1 MKLRVMRFGGVEESP
16 DVNDIRQLAREIG
29 ISISE
34 EALQLVAEFY
44 PNNVL
49 EPMVRFVLEP
59 KVRFGLEEILGNA
72 SDSAPGLHRPEP
84 SQPSASVLVL
94 WLRSP
99 VGPPRANWDSTWR
112 WGNVSTRFMPIQ
124 NSGKPQSGNSRNR
137 WTRYAMPILRRSP
150 NISRAAIA

>member
-59 KVRFGLEEILGNA
+59 KVRFGLEEILDNA
-72 SDSAPGLHRPEP
+72 DP
-84 SQPSASVLVL
+84 SQPESSQ
-94 WLRSP
+94 P
-99 VGPPRANWDSTWR
+99 
-112 WGNVSTRFMPIQ
+112 
-124 NSGKPQSGNSRNR
+124 
-137 WTRYAMPILRRSP
+137 
-150 NISRAAIA
+150 